1 MLRPGDHGST
11 FGGNP
16 LACAAGAAV
25 LEEILEKEF
34 QEKLKVKMDLF
45 LEKLKVLQTR
55 YPEVIKEIRGR
66 GYMVGLDVGEASEI
80 IREEAMK
87 RQLLLNITGGTV
99 LRLLPAL
106 TMEKKEMDRFFLV
119 MEEILSIWRKTDGS
133 E

>member
-1 MLRPGDHGST
+1 
-11 FGGNP
+11 
-16 LACAAGAAV
+16 
-25 LEEILEKEF
+25 
-34 QEKLKVKMDLF
+34 MDLF
-45 LEKLKVLQTR
+45 LEKLKALQTR